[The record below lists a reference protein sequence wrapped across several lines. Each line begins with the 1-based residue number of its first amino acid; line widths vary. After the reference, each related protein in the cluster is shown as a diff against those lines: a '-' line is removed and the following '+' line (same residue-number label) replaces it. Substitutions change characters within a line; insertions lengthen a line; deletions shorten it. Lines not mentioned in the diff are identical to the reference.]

1 MDIEDFQRR
10 LKQKHFDTEFEM
22 QRMKYGGADPML
34 ELGVRLEP
42 HMQVLPSILKP
53 YARRVLTAVNVS
65 PRAAKD
71 WFGKESGSAPEIYA
85 ATNDPPLSVPE
96 LYEDL
101 SNKGLLAES
110 IKSVEDL
117 EAYPQYPMDKGFIG
131 HTSSKLPIQ
140 AWNHELRHEGIEAL
154 EYGIPRVIE
163 EVLTRMYDAEYGTE
177 KRKKDARLYIEKIAE
192 DNEMSVE
199 ELMKYMKERTPSEFA
214 RNTDALRMIDQL
226 KKKFKER
233 KLKERQQ
240 Q

>member
-10 LKQKHFDTEFEM
+10 LKEKIYDTDFNM

-34 ELGVRLEP
+34 ELGVRMDP
-42 HMQVLPSILKP
+42 HMQVIPSILKP
-53 YARRVLTAVNVS
+53 HARRTVTAVNVS
-65 PRAAKD
+65 PGAAKD

-85 ATNDPPLSVPE
+85 KTNDPPLSVPE

-131 HTSSKLPIQ
+131 HIDRKLPIQ
-140 AWNHELRHEGIEAL
+140 AWNHELRHEGLEAL
-154 EYGIPRVIE
+154 GYNLPHVIE

-177 KRKKDARLYIEKIAE
+177 RRKKDARLYIEKIAK

-199 ELMKYMKERTPSEFA
+199 ELMKYMKRNVPSRFA
-214 RNTDALRMIDQL
+214 RDTDALRMIDQL
-226 KKKFKER
+226 KKKFRER
-233 KLKERQQ
+233 NRQ
-240 Q
+240 